1 MGTGTN
7 WNSRFRRVHR
17 RQFQL
22 VPVPNGFTM
31 VEAVCATAILLVL
44 AGVAVPVAS
53 TMVKR
58 QKELELRQ
66 NLRAIRE
73 AIDRFQA
80 DVERI
85 PTLRNGARLDATN
98 EEGYPQELE
107 HLYEGVDIGDA
118 AGTKLKYLRR
128 LPLDPM
134 TGKADWLTRSSRD
147 EPGSLFSDGINIFDV
162 RSRSDA
168 VGLDGTRYNTW

>member
-1 MGTGTN
+1 MSGHP
-7 WNSRFRRVHR
+7 RRGE
-17 RQFQL
+17 
-22 VPVPNGFTM
+22 GFTL
-31 VEAVCATAILLVL
+31 VEVVCATAILLVL
-44 AGVAVPVAS
+44 SALALPVAS

-58 QKELELRQ
+58 QKELELRRS
-66 NLRAIRE
+66 LRAIRE
-73 AIDRFQA
+73 GIERFQV

-85 PTLRNGARLDATN
+85 PSMRNGAKLDGTN
-98 EEGYPQELE
+98 EEGYPQEMAQ
-107 HLYEGVDIGDA
+107 LYEGVDIGDA

-162 RSRSDA
+162 RSRSEA